1 MGATEA
7 LREALLDLEE
17 ARKLE
22 AQQRRMAEALLAG
35 LHVLVAS
42 GSATDIFPKLFD
54 VLREPLDFRAAFVLA
69 AGSDGLL
76 VPIAASDVRFK
87 NTLWNPGTAFKRAM
101 KGKPIAVFDTEAVEE
116 WRRQGDE
123 LRKQNRSALVFSVGT
138 ETRPAL
144 FICTHPARGHFSL
157 LHVNLARRFSVL
169 AVQALMKM
177 EADQRVANLEERL
190 KNEARLAELNRKLA
204 ESEKKL
210 ARAGKL
216 EALGLLAGSVA
227 HDLNNIL
234 SGIVS
239 YPDLLLMSP
248 DLPQKQRRIIET
260 IRASGLRA
268 AAVVQ
273 DLLTV
278 SRGVAVIQ
286 DTVRLNDL
294 IEQFLAGPEYL
305 EIMKDTEGISV
316 QVNLDERPRNIRASR
331 IHVEKALANL
341 FVNALDAVRGGED
354 GIIGIK
360 TETVHVDRPR
370 NGYEDIALGE
380 YAILTVSDNG
390 PGISEEDRERIF
402 EPFYTKKKMGKSGTG
417 LGLTV
422 VWNIMQDHNG
432 YIDLRTGGK
441 GTQFS
446 LYFPVV
452 RESIADREPL
462 AALSDYRGRGERI
475 LVVDDQEE
483 QRLIACNMLSSLGYE
498 AVAVAG
504 GEEAV
509 AYLEN
514 EAADLVLLDMV
525 MSPGIDGRETYE
537 RIIRIRPDQKAV
549 IASGYSLNDDV
560 LTVQRLGA
568 GAFLKKPYILEEL
581 GMAVKRELFRG

>member
-402 EPFYTKKKMGKSGTG
+402 EPFYTKKKDGEERHGAG
-417 LGLTV
+417 
-422 VWNIMQDHNG
+422 
-432 YIDLRTGGK
+432 IDRGMEYHAGPQRLHRSANRWERNTILPIFPGSQGIHCRPGATCGPKRLPGPGGK
-441 GTQFS
+441 DT
-446 LYFPVV
+446 
-452 RESIADREPL
+452 
-462 AALSDYRGRGERI
+462 GRG
-475 LVVDDQEE
+475 
-483 QRLIACNMLSSLGYE
+483 
-498 AVAVAG
+498 
-504 GEEAV
+504 
-509 AYLEN
+509 
-514 EAADLVLLDMV
+514 
-525 MSPGIDGRETYE
+525 
-537 RIIRIRPDQKAV
+537 
-549 IASGYSLNDDV
+549 
-560 LTVQRLGA
+560 
-568 GAFLKKPYILEEL
+568 
-581 GMAVKRELFRG
+581 